1 MNAAALGIVGSLF
14 VSLATSQAAIA
25 QTVAAKQQ
33 AQRGEYLIAYGGCND
48 CHTPKLV
55 TPSGPV
61 PDNSRLLSGHPAN
74 AKLPPVPAD
83 VGTGPDKWGAITN
96 ADLTAWAGP
105 WGISFAA
112 NLTPDLQTGI
122 GGARVIHQDHAYWQ
136 AFWKGSPAAA
146 PNALVERRGVDRPG
160 PQGAVRVSQVTEAD
174 SESGAAAAAAKVK
187 LISLRRGLV
196 VVQAPGTRAHDALH
210 WAIPTA
216 VRRS

>member
-122 GGARVIHQDHAYWQ
+122 GAWTPELFIKTMRTGKHFGRGRPLLPPMPWLN
-136 AFWKGSPAAA
+136 AAA
-146 PNALVERRGVDRPG
+146 LTDQDLKALF
-160 PQGAVRVSQVTEAD
+160 AYL
-174 SESGAAAAAAKVK
+174 K
-187 LISLRRGLV
+187 SLRPIRNQVPLP
-196 VVQAPGTRAHDALH
+196 QP
-210 WAIPTA
+210 PK
-216 VRRS
+216 